1 MQGDKYSVPAD
12 ARTLLQV
19 REGLVEFSALDGSV
33 LANPGDSEVVLD
45 PPGNTVL
52 G

>member
-1 MQGDKYSVPAD
+1 MQGDKYSVPAE

-19 REGLVEFSALDGSV
+19 REGLVEFLSLDGSV
-33 LANPGDSEVVLD
+33 LASPANREVVLD
-45 PPGNTVL
+45 PPENNML